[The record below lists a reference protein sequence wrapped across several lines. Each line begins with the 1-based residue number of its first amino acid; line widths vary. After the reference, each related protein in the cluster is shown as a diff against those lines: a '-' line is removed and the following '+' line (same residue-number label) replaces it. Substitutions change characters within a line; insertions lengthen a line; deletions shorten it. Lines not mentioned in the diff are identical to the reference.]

1 MSEMPEQP
9 RIIYP
14 SVEVLPRELDSGMG
28 QAVAE
33 RTILRKK
40 DDGSFET
47 WGDVAKRV
55 AVGNTMLDPEYGPND
70 VDNLYAHI
78 SKATL
83 LMSGRHLQ
91 HGDEN
96 QIMRNIDAFSNCSTS
111 ATTFG
116 LFYLLLN
123 GSGVGRSYDDALML
137 VDWSKAP
144 SVVCVLDEDHPDFDS
159 SVHKTPDWAKAIYS
173 YDQTE
178 WFMVPDS
185 REGWAKAV
193 EIWETMA
200 FAGDKSDFVL
210 ILDFSEVRMKGS
222 PIAGMQN
229 RPSSG
234 PVPLMLAFEKAME
247 ICNTSMDNWM
257 QAMFIDHYF
266 AECVVVGGARRA
278 ARLAAKSWK
287 DKSVIEFI
295 KIKSSNSDVKLIH
308 GIDTFL
314 WSANNSVL
322 SDEDFWDIINNDADH
337 ELKDH
342 AKAVWEETTKAAY
355 FDGTG
360 EPAFINADKLTRNDE
375 GLKEYVDG
383 KYVGYWKYKID
394 ENTSYLMSQLAVAA
408 NGMDNNMIVNPCGE
422 IPLHVLSG
430 LCVIADTVP
439 FHASTIREGEDAFRA
454 AARGLIRVNL
464 MKGLY
469 SREVQRTNR
478 IGVGITGIH
487 EFAWKFFKVGFRA
500 LVNPN
505 FDEYMDFVNA
515 AGNINDAMNHE
526 NAGVRAAAF
535 WLTMN
540 RFGRAAIEEA
550 DSYAEKLGVVKPHTC
565 LTVKPAGCQKPSTL
579 VTTSDGLLRLDEIGD
594 VNGKQWQDHTLEVL
608 TEDGNKISNKFF
620 VNGKAKTKK
629 IITDGG
635 IELESTVNH
644 KYRIIRDNKYM
655 WCRADEIS
663 VGDLMPYI
671 VGNYSGGSYQHL
683 KKIDVSSI
691 ATSPQMTNNFEQPD
705 LLDEDIAWF
714 LGMYYGDGSNHKRS
728 LRISGDARIQKGF
741 SKIKRIAREY
751 FGLETSVHDDG
762 RENHNGA
769 HICMNS
775 IYIGKWLEANG
786 IKKEYSIEIEIPL
799 LIRKSPISVIEAFID
814 GYRTADGC
822 ISKDHGTVSY
832 CTTSRTWAEQL
843 VTILRMIG
851 RDAKLREMPPTD
863 SSYGTRMRYWVSERK
878 GRLASHRYIKKYI
891 KEAWGILDNID
902 KQHMH
907 VDVVVGIEDSEC
919 LTYDIEVSDNHN
931 YVANSYISHNTTS
944 KLFGLTEGVHL
955 SSMAFYIRWVQ
966 FRNGD
971 PLIEEYKEAGY
982 PVKELKSYNDT
993 TVIGFPTAPT
1003 ISKIGMGDELVT
1015 AGDATPEEQ
1024 YQWLMLL
1031 EKFYLIGVDPN
1042 TMEPLHDRGGQISYT
1057 LKYKPSK
1064 VSYETF
1070 VDMMKEYQ
1078 PKIKCC
1084 SVMPQTEDTS
1094 VYEYLPEEPIS
1105 EARYNELMENIH
1117 NTTVSEDIGQEHVEC
1132 EGGACPIDF
1141 SNVAKSNL

>member
-159 SVHKTPDWAKAIYS
+159 SIHKTPDWAKAIYS

-234 PVPLMLAFEKAME
+234 PVPLMLAFERAME

-500 LVNPN
+500 LVSPN

-526 NAGVRAAAF
+526 DAGVRAAAF

-565 LTVKPAGCQKPSTL
+565 LTVKPSG
-579 VTTSDGLLRLDEIGD
+579 
-594 VNGKQWQDHTLEVL
+594 
-608 TEDGNKISNKFF
+608 
-620 VNGKAKTKK
+620 
-629 IITDGG
+629 
-635 IELESTVNH
+635 
-644 KYRIIRDNKYM
+644 
-655 WCRADEIS
+655 S
-663 VGDLMPYI
+663 V
-671 VGNYSGGSYQHL
+671 
-683 KKIDVSSI
+683 
-691 ATSPQMTNNFEQPD
+691 
-705 LLDEDIAWF
+705 
-714 LGMYYGDGSNHKRS
+714 
-728 LRISGDARIQKGF
+728 
-741 SKIKRIAREY
+741 
-751 FGLETSVHDDG
+751 
-762 RENHNGA
+762 
-769 HICMNS
+769 
-775 IYIGKWLEANG
+775 
-786 IKKEYSIEIEIPL
+786 
-799 LIRKSPISVIEAFID
+799 
-814 GYRTADGC
+814 
-822 ISKDHGTVSY
+822 
-832 CTTSRTWAEQL
+832 
-843 VTILRMIG
+843 
-851 RDAKLREMPPTD
+851 
-863 SSYGTRMRYWVSERK
+863 
-878 GRLASHRYIKKYI
+878 
-891 KEAWGILDNID
+891 
-902 KQHMH
+902 
-907 VDVVVGIEDSEC
+907 
-919 LTYDIEVSDNHN
+919 
-931 YVANSYISHNTTS
+931 S

-955 SSMAFYIRWVQ
+955 SSMAYYLRWVQ

-1024 YQWLMLL
+1024 YKWLMLL

-1042 TMEPLHDRGGQISYT
+1042 TMEPLHDRGGQVSYT

-1070 VDMMKEYQ
+1070 VDMMKKYQ

-1117 NTTVSEDIGQEHVEC
+1117 NTTISEDIGQEHVEC